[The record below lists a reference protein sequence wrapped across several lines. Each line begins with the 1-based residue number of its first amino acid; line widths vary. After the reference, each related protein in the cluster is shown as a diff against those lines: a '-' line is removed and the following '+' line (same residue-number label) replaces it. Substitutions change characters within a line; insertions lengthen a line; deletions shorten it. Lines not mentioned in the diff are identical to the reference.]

1 MEADL
6 ENVPAINI
14 WIWITIWNTDI
25 LFKNFLKNLFK
36 TSDLFDFWLCPS
48 INNQN
53 NILKPVV
60 LTIVTKGRVHL
71 ENLRFLIDLYIKEPP
86 PPFFLA
92 LMDSYGGFFQPASSG
107 CKKPLKGPKTAQKR
121 SKNWTSIS

>member
-36 TSDLFDFWLCPS
+36 TSDLFYFWLCPW

-86 PPFFLA
+86 PLFLA
-92 LMDSYGGFFQPASSG
+92 LMDSYGVFFSASFFR
-107 CKKPLKGPKTAQKR
+107 L
-121 SKNWTSIS
+121 

>member
-36 TSDLFDFWLCPS
+36 TSDLFDFWLFPS
-48 INNQN
+48 INN
-53 NILKPVV
+53 
-60 LTIVTKGRVHL
+60 
-71 ENLRFLIDLYIKEPP
+71 
-86 PPFFLA
+86 
-92 LMDSYGGFFQPASSG
+92 
-107 CKKPLKGPKTAQKR
+107 
-121 SKNWTSIS
+121 